1 MGDVSIGDVMS
12 HDKQKIMHL
21 AYIKRP
27 IYSTITAFMY
37 LCCWK
42 ISRMSCIFFIHPKIQ
57 QNRRDW
63 ELLNDS
69 GNCWLFL
76 WIMELSLGIK
86 MCVPQLKQGCQT
98 LQFFLQLHVTL
109 SIITLI
115 MNLASGVLISQRKW
129 HIHQNKITA
138 FMNDQSSIS
147 LTWLIML
154 YLCSFLSVE
163 PISFAVIS
171 L

>member
-1 MGDVSIGDVMS
+1 MLFYGYLPDIQNVIHFLYLSGSTAEHKWLEATELHWKLLIIPADYGVEFRHQNVS
-12 HDKQKIMHL
+12 
-21 AYIKRP
+21 
-27 IYSTITAFMY
+27 
-37 LCCWK
+37 
-42 ISRMSCIFFIHPKIQ
+42 
-57 QNRRDW
+57 
-63 ELLNDS
+63 
-69 GNCWLFL
+69 
-76 WIMELSLGIK
+76 
-86 MCVPQLKQGCQT
+86 QLKQGCQT
-98 LQFFLQLHVTL
+98 LQFLLLLHVTL

-115 MNLASGVLISQRKW
+115 MNLASGFLISQRKW

-154 YLCSFLSVE
+154 YLYSFLTVE